1 MGMFSMRKPRRFHHE
16 YIYADDRKKRLEAI
30 EQRAKAELG
39 QTEKAENQ
47 DILPR
52 DSDRFRGAFTPPNS
66 HLHRRGQSYGV
77 GFGSRGVL
85 VRWPYSYSWAISCS
99 GCFWARR
106 PSSLAISL
114 FIFCSL
120 AHVNTPISYKG
131 ETNQ

>member
-39 QTEKAENQ
+39 MAEKAEGQ

-52 DSDRFRGAFTPPNS
+52 DADRFRGAFTPPNS

-77 GFGSRGVL
+77 GFGSRV
-85 VRWPYSYSWAISCS
+85 
-99 GCFWARR
+99 F
-106 PSSLAISL
+106 L
-114 FIFCSL
+114 FVVIFL
-120 AHVNTPISYKG
+120 FMGYILFRLLLG
-131 ETNQ
+131 

>member
-39 QTEKAENQ
+39 MAEKAKNQ

-77 GFGSRGVL
+77 GFGSRVL
-85 VRWPYSYSWAISCS
+85 MFVDIFQFMGYN
-99 GCFWARR
+99 
-106 PSSLAISL
+106 L
-114 FIFCSL
+114 FML
-120 AHVNTPISYKG
+120 LLG
-131 ETNQ
+131 

>member
-77 GFGSRGVL
+77 VFGSRVFL
-85 VRWPYSYSWAISCS
+85 FVAI
-99 GCFWARR
+99 F
-106 PSSLAISL
+106 L
-114 FIFCSL
+114 FMGYILFRL
-120 AHVNTPISYKG
+120 LLG
-131 ETNQ
+131 